1 MQNLTAGESL
11 RILMKREGIKQ
22 LELAEKLNLDKRT
35 VSHTIRLFDT
45 NKGTIK
51 TLVEYAEAVGYELE
65 IGFRKMNGGNNMIY
79 EVKNWVDFLEANSKE
94 KDDLLDYLDGFNED
108 VNLINIVKDLMDFT
122 EEENEELVRC
132 ICDMMVY
139 EDPAIKSMTYKR
151 VLSGFEIKEVRR
163 DGR

>member
-51 TLVEYAEAVGYELE
+51 TLVEYAEAMGYEVE
-65 IGFRKMNGGNNMIY
+65 IGFRK
-79 EVKNWVDFLEANSKE
+79 KK
-94 KDDLLDYLDGFNED
+94 
-108 VNLINIVKDLMDFT
+108 
-122 EEENEELVRC
+122 
-132 ICDMMVY
+132 
-139 EDPAIKSMTYKR
+139 
-151 VLSGFEIKEVRR
+151 
-163 DGR
+163 

>member
-51 TLVEYAEAVGYELE
+51 TLTEYAEAMGYELE
-65 IGFRKMNGGNNMIY
+65 IGFRK
-79 EVKNWVDFLEANSKE
+79 K
-94 KDDLLDYLDGFNED
+94 
-108 VNLINIVKDLMDFT
+108 
-122 EEENEELVRC
+122 
-132 ICDMMVY
+132 
-139 EDPAIKSMTYKR
+139 
-151 VLSGFEIKEVRR
+151 
-163 DGR
+163 

>member
-51 TLVEYAEAVGYELE
+51 TLTEYAEAMGYELE
-65 IGFRKMNGGNNMIY
+65 IGFRK
-79 EVKNWVDFLEANSKE
+79 KWKF
-94 KDDLLDYLDGFNED
+94 
-108 VNLINIVKDLMDFT
+108 
-122 EEENEELVRC
+122 
-132 ICDMMVY
+132 
-139 EDPAIKSMTYKR
+139 
-151 VLSGFEIKEVRR
+151 
-163 DGR
+163 

>member
-11 RILMKREGIKQ
+11 RMLMKREGIKQ

-65 IGFRKMNGGNNMIY
+65 FKIK
-79 EVKNWVDFLEANSKE
+79 KKE
-94 KDDLLDYLDGFNED
+94 
-108 VNLINIVKDLMDFT
+108 
-122 EEENEELVRC
+122 
-132 ICDMMVY
+132 
-139 EDPAIKSMTYKR
+139 
-151 VLSGFEIKEVRR
+151 
-163 DGR
+163 

>member
-65 IGFRKMNGGNNMIY
+65 FGFRK
-79 EVKNWVDFLEANSKE
+79 KE
-94 KDDLLDYLDGFNED
+94 
-108 VNLINIVKDLMDFT
+108 
-122 EEENEELVRC
+122 
-132 ICDMMVY
+132 
-139 EDPAIKSMTYKR
+139 
-151 VLSGFEIKEVRR
+151 
-163 DGR
+163 